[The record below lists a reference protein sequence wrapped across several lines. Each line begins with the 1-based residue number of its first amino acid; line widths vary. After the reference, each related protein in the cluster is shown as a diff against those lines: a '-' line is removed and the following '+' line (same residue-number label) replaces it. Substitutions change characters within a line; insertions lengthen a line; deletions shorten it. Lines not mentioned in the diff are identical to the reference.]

1 MADFNSERKC
11 NCPLVERIHKYFKFL
26 NCSCRSGIPRE
37 AILIIGLGNPG
48 EKYQKTPHNVGQQ
61 AVDAL
66 QENWQKYGFSNWE
79 RKTKFKAEI
88 SRGEINNQKIFLVK
102 PFTYMNDSGLPA
114 VILKKYY
121 KIKPENFWVIHDD
134 VDLKIG
140 TMKIIRDRS
149 SGGHKGVASIIQ
161 NLKTKNIA
169 RFKIGICPEDKK
181 PENMREYVLKA
192 LNKKQEKILKDIYP
206 KVSESIEVAISESV
220 EKAMNKFN

>member
-1 MADFNSERKC
+1 M
-11 NCPLVERIHKYFKFL
+11 CPYDSRVFDK
-26 NCSCRSGIPRE
+26 
-37 AILIIGLGNPG
+37 AIVIIGLGNPG
-48 EKYQKTPHNVGQQ
+48 EKYQKTPHNIGQQ
-61 AVDAL
+61 VINHL
-66 QENWQKYGFSNWE
+66 QKDWQKYGFSSWE
-79 RKTKFKAEI
+79 KKTKFKAVISKGEI
-88 SRGEINNQKIFLVK
+88 SNKKIFLIK
-102 PFTYMNDSGLPA
+102 SLTYMNDSGLAA
-114 VILKKYY
+114 VLLKKYY

-192 LNKKQEKILKDIYP
+192 FNKEQEKILKTAYP
-206 KVSESIEVAISESV
+206 RIMQSIETATLESI
-220 EKAMNKFN
+220 EKAMNQFN